1 MTAGVKT
8 LTTLSGTEMVI
19 VDNGGAVIA
28 QAPASLFVSQAQ
40 QFQSSFTTSAMSNS
54 TSITLSAV
62 FTALTY
68 TQTSTGNIV
77 HLKAAPA
84 ANEVQGFSVNAIVTN
99 LTVSSAANTVSGGAI
114 GAAALGQSFN
124 YTFNSAN
131 TTWYPS

>member
-19 VDNGGAVIA
+19 VDNQGAVFT
-28 QAPASLFVSQAQ
+28 QAPVSLFFSQGQ

-54 TSITLSAV
+54 TSITLSTV

-68 TQTSTGNIV
+68 TQTSTGNTV

-114 GAAALGQSFN
+114 GAAALGQSFY
-124 YTFNSAN
+124 YTFNSGN
-131 TTWYPS
+131 STWYPS

>member
-19 VDNGGAVIA
+19 VDNQGAVFT
-28 QAPASLFVSQAQ
+28 QAPVSLLLSQGQ

-54 TSITLSAV
+54 TSITLSSV

-84 ANEVQGFSVNAIVTN
+84 ANERQGFSVTNIVTN
-99 LTVSSAANTVSGGAI
+99 LTVSSAANTVIGGAI
-114 GAAALGQSFN
+114 GAAPVGGTYFW
-124 YTFNSAN
+124 TFNSGN